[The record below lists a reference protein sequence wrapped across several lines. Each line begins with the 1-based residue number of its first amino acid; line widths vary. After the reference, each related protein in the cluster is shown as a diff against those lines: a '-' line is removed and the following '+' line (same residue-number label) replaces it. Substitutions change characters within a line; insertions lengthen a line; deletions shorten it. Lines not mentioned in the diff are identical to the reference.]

1 VRVGIG
7 IDIHQFDESKPLW
20 LGCVEWPNETGLDG
34 HSDAD
39 VISHAICDAI
49 LSAAHLG
56 DLGSTFG
63 VDKPEYKNAS
73 GEVFLMETFEL
84 ISDAGFR
91 VENVAVQLIG
101 NKPKIS
107 SRRLEM
113 ESIISKH
120 LGGAVVNI
128 SATTSDSLGFTGRG
142 EGLAAIATCLLM
154 TL

>member
-1 VRVGIG
+1 MRVGIG
-7 IDIHQFDESKPLW
+7 IDIHQFDDSKPLW

-39 VISHAICDAI
+39 VIVHAICDAL

-56 DLGSTFG
+56 DLGSNFG
-63 VDKPEYKNAS
+63 VDKPEYKDAS

-91 VENVAVQLIG
+91 VENVAVQFIG
-101 NKPKIS
+101 NGPKVS
-107 SRRLEM
+107 ARRGEM
-113 ESIISKH
+113 ESVISKH

-128 SATTSDSLGFTGRG
+128 SATTSDRLGFTGRG

>member
-1 VRVGIG
+1 MGIG
-7 IDIHQFDESKPLW
+7 IDVHQFDESKPLW
-20 LGCVEWPNETGLDG
+20 LGCVEWPNETGLNG

-39 VISHAICDAI
+39 VIAHAICDSL

-56 DLGSTFG
+56 DLGSNFG
-63 VDKPEYKNAS
+63 VDKPEYKDAS

-101 NKPKIS
+101 NSPKGS
-107 SRRLEM
+107 SRRVEM
-113 ESIISKH
+113 ESVISKH
-120 LGGAVVNI
+120 LGGAVINV
-128 SATTSDSLGFTGRG
+128 SATTSDNLGFTGRG

>member
-1 VRVGIG
+1 MRVGIG

-20 LGCVEWPNETGLDG
+20 LGCLEWPNQTGLSG

-39 VISHAICDAI
+39 VIVHAICDAL

-56 DLGSTFG
+56 DLGSNFG
-63 VDKPEYKNAS
+63 VDKPEYRNAS

-101 NKPKIS
+101 NQPKIS
-107 SRRLEM
+107 PRRSEM
-113 ESIISKH
+113 ESIIGNH
-120 LGGAVVNI
+120 LGGAVINI
-128 SATTSDSLGFTGRG
+128 SATTADTLGFTGRG

-154 TL
+154 TR

>member
-1 VRVGIG
+1 VGIG
-7 IDIHQFDESKPLW
+7 IDVHQFDESKPLW
-20 LGCVEWPNETGLDG
+20 LGCVEWPNETGLNG

-39 VISHAICDAI
+39 VIAHAICDSL

-56 DLGSTFG
+56 DLGSNFG
-63 VDKPEYKNAS
+63 VDKPEYKDAS

-101 NKPKIS
+101 NSPKVS
-107 SRRLEM
+107 SRRVEM
-113 ESIISKH
+113 ESVISKH
-120 LGGAVVNI
+120 LGGAVINV
-128 SATTSDSLGFTGRG
+128 SATTSDNLGFTGRG

>member
-1 VRVGIG
+1 MRVGIG

-39 VISHAICDAI
+39 VISHEICDAI
-49 LSAAHLG
+49 LSAAHVG

-113 ESIISKH
+113 ESIISTH

>member
-7 IDIHQFDESKPLW
+7 IDVHKYSAEKPLW
-20 LGCVEWPNETGLDG
+20 LGCVKWPDQVGLEG

-39 VISHAICDAI
+39 VIAHAICDAL

-56 DLGSTFG
+56 DLGSNFG
-63 VDKPEYKNAS
+63 TDKAEYANSS
-73 GEVFLMETFEL
+73 GEVFLMETFEM

-101 NKPKIS
+101 NQPKVIERRSEMENIIS
-107 SRRLEM
+107 S
-113 ESIISKH
+113 H
-120 LGGAVVNI
+120 LGGAVINI
-128 SATTSDSLGFTGRG
+128 SGTTTDTLGFTGRG
-142 EGLAAIATCLLM
+142 EGLAAVATCLLM

>member
-1 VRVGIG
+1 MRVGIG

-113 ESIISKH
+113 ESIISTH

>member
-1 VRVGIG
+1 MRVGIG
-7 IDIHQFDESKPLW
+7 VDIHQFDDSKPLW
-20 LGCVEWPNETGLDG
+20 LGCVEWPNEIGLDG

-39 VISHAICDAI
+39 VIAHAVCDAL

-56 DLGSTFG
+56 DLGSNFG
-63 VDKPEYKNAS
+63 VDTPEYKEAS

-101 NKPKIS
+101 NRPKIS
-107 SRRLEM
+107 SRRVEM
-113 ESIISKH
+113 ESVMSKH
-120 LGGAVVNI
+120 LGGAVISI
-128 SATTSDSLGFTGRG
+128 SATTADSLGFTGRG

>member
-1 VRVGIG
+1 MRVGIG
-7 IDIHQFDESKPLW
+7 IDIHRFDQNKPLW
-20 LGCVEWPNETGLDG
+20 LGCLEWPNETGLDG

-39 VISHAICDAI
+39 VIAHAICDAL

-56 DLGSTFG
+56 DLGSNFG
-63 VDKPEYKNAS
+63 VDKPDYKDAS

-101 NKPKIS
+101 NQPKIS
-107 SRRLEM
+107 LRRSEM

-128 SATTSDSLGFTGRG
+128 SATTADSLGFTGRG

>member
-1 VRVGIG
+1 MRVGIG

>member
-1 VRVGIG
+1 MRVGIG
-7 IDIHQFDESKPLW
+7 IDIHQFDDTKPLW
-20 LGCVEWPNETGLDG
+20 LGCIEWPNETGLDG

-39 VISHAICDAI
+39 VISHAICDAL

-91 VENVAVQLIG
+91 VENVAVQLVG

-107 SRRLEM
+107 SRRPEM